1 MHVKSD
7 SGFRILKSDQSECN
21 FDLMCCL
28 YRSVFVASRSWRAPL
43 CSGMWLWVGSEHV
56 IIISWACD
64 RGVDH
69 EVSTLCMNDAWHDRT
84 KLSPDEVMTL
94 LVFCLNA
101 EVLGLPRDILTTD
114 IWHCSGFTGVH
125 YCGEFSDGGCWRT
138 SLWII
143 PNTPTVDSTFSDAIT
158 SALAEHAM
166 DTMHKIAWE
175 DTEVLASNPRPHKQ
189 CAAEAWHILHDLN
202 LFRWTEKPVFSP
214 LFTMDWSTD
223 FLKVSRSPSVYMF
236 VLVVYVSNYCT
247 PPVGACI

>member
-1 MHVKSD
+1 
-7 SGFRILKSDQSECN
+7 
-21 FDLMCCL
+21 
-28 YRSVFVASRSWRAPL
+28 
-43 CSGMWLWVGSEHV
+43 MWLWVGSEHV

-189 CAAEAWHILHDLN
+189 CAAEAWHICMISTSSDEQRSRSSLPCLQ
-202 LFRWTEKPVFSP
+202 WTDQQTFLKFHVLRLCICLSLWSMFLIIAHLQSVPVFKLLLWHMFFIP
-214 LFTMDWSTD
+214 LKKT
-223 FLKVSRSPSVYMF
+223 
-236 VLVVYVSNYCT
+236 
-247 PPVGACI
+247 AE